1 MNRLHGMQSAQS
13 AQSAHKGSAAAP
25 PRAGWLRVGWLRL
38 GCAAAALL
46 VLSACAT
53 GPDANPQDPLE
64 PMNRQVQHFNDAV
77 DRTIA
82 RPLAVAYRDTVPSPL
97 RTGVNNF
104 FNNLRDFWSF
114 VNAGLQA
121 RPQEAVENFT
131 RFKVNT
137 YFGFGG
143 VLDIATEMGI
153 ERTPLD
159 FGHTLGR
166 WGVPPGPYL
175 VLPLLGPS
183 TVRDTVGRMVDQS
196 ADPLGDV
203 RPSADRNALTVLRL
217 TDTRTNLLPAT
228 DMVDRI
234 ALDRYSFIRDAFL
247 QLRAAQIEN
256 DAFSDEAPAS
266 GPPASS
272 ASAPPAAASSP
283 P

>member
-1 MNRLHGMQSAQS
+1 MTSVTHPTG
-13 AQSAHKGSAAAP
+13 AAAP
-25 PRAGWLRVGWLRL
+25 HMTGHGSARLASIRL
-38 GCAAAALL
+38 GAPAAVLALL
-46 VLSACAT
+46 LLSGCAT

-64 PMNRQVQHFNDAV
+64 PLNRQVQRFNDGV

-82 RPLAVAYRDTVPSPL
+82 RPLAVAYRDTVPAPL

-104 FNNLRDFWSF
+104 FNNLSDFWSF
-114 VNAGLQA
+114 VNASLQA

-143 VLDIATEMGI
+143 VLDVATEMGI

-166 WGVPPGPYL
+166 WGAPPGPYL

-183 TVRDTVGRMVDQS
+183 TVRDTVGRVVDQN
-196 ADPLGDV
+196 ADPIGTV
-203 RPSADRNALTVLRL
+203 EPSADRAALTVLQI
-217 TDTRTNLLPAT
+217 TDNRADLLPAT

-247 QLRAAQIEN
+247 QRRAAQIHTEE
-256 DAFSDEAPAS
+256 FPDEEAAQAAPAPS
-266 GPPASS
+266 VP
-272 ASAPPAAASSP
+272 SAPAPGAAP
-283 P
+283 

>member
-1 MNRLHGMQSAQS
+1 MTVTHQTG
-13 AQSAHKGSAAAP
+13 AAAP
-25 PRAGWLRVGWLRL
+25 QAARWVAAGLGSTRL
-38 GCAAAALL
+38 GAPAAVLALL
-46 VLSACAT
+46 LLSGCAT

-64 PMNRQVQHFNDAV
+64 PLNRQVQRFNDGL

-104 FNNLRDFWSF
+104 FNNLGDFWSF
-114 VNAGLQA
+114 VNASLQA

-143 VLDIATEMGI
+143 VLDVATEMGI

-183 TVRDTVGRMVDQS
+183 TVRDTVGRVVDQN
-196 ADPLGDV
+196 ADPIGTV
-203 RPSADRNALTVLRL
+203 KPSADRAALTVLQI
-217 TDTRTNLLPAT
+217 TDNRADLLPAT

-247 QLRAAQIEN
+247 QRRAAQIHTDEFPDQKAAP
-256 DAFSDEAPAS
+256 DAAL
-266 GPPASS
+266 
-272 ASAPPAAASSP
+272 PPAAVPGAAP
-283 P
+283 

>member
-1 MNRLHGMQSAQS
+1 MASVTQPTGAAVPDAARL
-13 AQSAHKGSAAAP
+13 GSA
-25 PRAGWLRVGWLRL
+25 RL
-38 GCAAAALL
+38 GAGAAVLALL
-46 VLSACAT
+46 LLSGCAT

-64 PMNRQVQHFNDAV
+64 PLNRQVQRFNDGL

-82 RPLAVAYRDTVPSPL
+82 RPLAVAYRDTMPAPL

-104 FNNLRDFWSF
+104 FNNLSDFWSF
-114 VNAGLQA
+114 VNASLQA

-137 YFGFGG
+137 YFGLGG
-143 VLDIATEMGI
+143 VLDVATEMGI

-183 TVRDTVGRMVDQS
+183 TVRDTVGRVVDQN
-196 ADPLGDV
+196 ADPIGTV
-203 RPSADRNALTVLRL
+203 EPSADRTALSVLRL
-217 TDTRTNLLPAT
+217 TDNRADLLPAT

-247 QLRAAQIEN
+247 QRRAAQIHT
-256 DAFSDEAPAS
+256 DEFPDEEPAPAPPT
-266 GPPASS
+266 PPAS
-272 ASAPPAAASSP
+272 APGAAAATP